1 MKTIKYA
8 LVGPPNVGKS
18 MIFYRLVGRRVKI
31 ANYPGKTLDKD
42 IGSFRMGETVIEIS
56 DLPGI
61 FNAENP
67 KDEDEYLAL
76 SDAFKGNYQGIVVVG
91 APHVIKESLNI
102 LRIMAKKKK
111 VIFVLNMVD
120 LANPAIDEK
129 TLSSMLGV
137 PVVYMSAAKN
147 IGIQKLKEL
156 LAGDMGIMT
165 DVPEIN
171 VKFKSDIW
179 RAKLL
184 SKPSVAIPTLLG
196 ILLLTL
202 MSLLIL
208 VDGETPFGDSPI
220 ALIPVIEPALDRV
233 AGLLVIPGNPLLT
246 LFLTDGIWSGVSVVI
261 LFIPYVAAVA
271 FFMALYEQTG
281 LIGALSSGVEKIS
294 ARFGFSPRSIVIAF
308 MGASCNVPSMTA
320 TKVLWGKRSRIL
332 TALLIPYIP
341 CAPRMALFIMI
352 ASVVLPSYLVP
363 IAFLVPYFATII
375 AILISFI
382 IYRFIVGHPQEVEKL
397 PPTPIM
403 MPNWRIVGLR
413 TWDYL
418 ADFLKKLSLL
428 IIATSILVW
437 LPSVLGPSGI
447 TYDVTNSW
455 LGLAGKFLEPAFAP
469 IGIPWQVAVSLMGG
483 WIFKEVV
490 IGILA
495 EFGGVA
501 LLKSLSV
508 ASALALMVFLAF
520 YSSCIATLTAM
531 TKRVGLSLTLVSV
544 AVQLILAFIFSYV
557 TFVLVSIL

>member
-8 LVGPPNVGKS
+8 LLGAPNVGKS

-61 FNAENP
+61 FNVENP

-120 LANPAIDEK
+120 LANPAIDEE

-137 PVVYMSAAKN
+137 PVVYTSAAKG

-156 LAGDMGIMT
+156 LAGDMGIKT

-171 VKFKSDIW
+171 VEFKGDIW

-202 MSLLIL
+202 VGLLIL
-208 VDGETPFGDSPI
+208 IDGETPFGDSPF
-220 ALIPVIEPALDRV
+220 ALIPVIEPALNWV

-320 TKVLWGKRSRIL
+320 TKVLWGKRSRTL

-341 CAPRMALFIMI
+341 CAPRMALFIII

-363 IAFLVPYFATII
+363 IASLVPYFATIV

-382 IYRFIVGHPQEVEKL
+382 IYRFIVGHPQDVEKL

-428 IIATSILVW
+428 IIATSILLW

-455 LGLAGKFLEPAFAP
+455 LGLAGKFMEPAFAP
-469 IGIPWQVAVSLMGG
+469 IGIPWQVSVSLMGG

-531 TKRVGLSLTLVSV
+531 TRTVGLTLTLVSV
-544 AVQLILAFIFSYV
+544 AVQFILAFIFSYV